1 MNPIQTD
8 PNPKNDSIT
17 DPPEMTPVTRF
28 SHSSQEKKRSDNRR
42 KAARYMQDLHRR
54 NTVGDMLYM
63 VGFWVE
69 YVFVCVG
76 RRVGAVVRGIGD
88 TVLNL
93 LLIVLRPILIGII
106 TLIEDLT
113 SPFVRMAS
121 GIRHIRDIPDT
132 LVESEDG
139 DVRRAKKKYLASGIR
154 KYSIVVWNA
163 ITYILPAVA
172 AAGLVVL
179 VRSGLGL
186 RFVLNVQVNGEN
198 VGYVESEQVFENAR
212 EDVQSRINTAKRML
226 QASGSAVEDTS
237 WDVYPTYSLSI
248 GNQTMTESEIANAI
262 LRTASDE
269 IINGTAVYVDDQLL
283 YVTTEGDHLRS
294 YLENIKAPFEN
305 AMDSSVYTAFAH
317 NIRLVDGVYLQES
330 VSSYADVINALTEG
344 GGIHT
349 YTAVD
354 GDTVESVVNA
364 TGVSFDS
371 LAQMN
376 PELLTLDQEI
386 PAGTVIT
393 TGASSAELIKVKVV
407 RRDTETVAIPF
418 DTQNTESDQ
427 YDFGKVVTLQEGA
440 DGSEEITYETTMID
454 GAVTDRQA
462 VAYNV
467 LQAPTPEITVTG
479 TKLKNGMI
487 AKVGSGSFIWP
498 VPGYKYVSRW
508 MGNGH
513 RGADI
518 CAAYGTP
525 ILASD
530 SGTIIAAGWHYSYG
544 NYVEIDHGNGYKTLY
559 GHMSS
564 IAVSQGQA
572 VAQADAVLLAIGG
585 FLKGQGPR
593 TGWPKA
599 PQKSRQ
605 QVDGLDDGSGSPGSP
620 ADSGDTFGR
629 IGADR
634 PVTAPVTAFRRTSR
648 LEVIRPPFFTDQA
661 GTGDE
666 GIGFLPVCRPQGQ
679 ALPKDARPADEDA
692 QAPASQAIALQE
704 FWQTGL
710 DAPFLA
716 HPVRVP
722 LGFIVAMTLA
732 EGHASIPGPFRLQ
745 KMDRLSIQ
753 P

>member
-17 DPPEMTPVTRF
+17 EPPEMTPVTRF

-132 LVESEDG
+132 L
-139 DVRRAKKKYLASGIR
+139 
-154 KYSIVVWNA
+154 
-163 ITYILPAVA
+163 
-172 AAGLVVL
+172 
-179 VRSGLGL
+179 
-186 RFVLNVQVNGEN
+186 
-198 VGYVESEQVFENAR
+198 VESEQVFENAR

-498 VPGYKYVSRW
+498 VPNYKYVSRW

-572 VAQADAVLLAIGG
+572 V
-585 FLKGQGPR
+585 
-593 TGWPKA
+593 T
-599 PQKSRQ
+599 
-605 QVDGLDDGSGSPGSP
+605 
-620 ADSGDTFGR
+620 
-629 IGADR
+629 
-634 PVTAPVTAFRRTSR
+634 
-648 LEVIRPPFFTDQA
+648 
-661 GTGDE
+661 
-666 GIGFLPVCRPQGQ
+666 QGQ
-679 ALPKDARPADEDA
+679 VIGYVGSTGNSTGNHCHFEMSYNGALFSAY
-692 QAPASQAIALQE
+692 
-704 FWQTGL
+704 
-710 DAPFLA
+710 
-716 HPVRVP
+716 
-722 LGFIVAMTLA
+722 TLFS
-732 EGHASIPGPFRLQ
+732 G
-745 KMDRLSIQ
+745 M
-753 P
+753 

>member
-8 PNPKNDSIT
+8 PNLKNENLSET
-17 DPPEMTPVTRF
+17 PEKNEEMRF
-28 SHSSQEKKRSDNRR
+28 AHFSQEKKRSENRR
-42 KAARYMQDLHRR
+42 KASRYMKDLNRR
-54 NTVGDMLYM
+54 NAIGDMLYM
-63 VGFWVE
+63 IGFWVE
-69 YVFVCVG
+69 YVFVCIG
-76 RRVGAVVRGIGD
+76 RKLGAVVRGIGD
-88 TVLNL
+88 TALNL

-113 SPFVRMAS
+113 GPFVRMAS
-121 GIRHIRDIPDT
+121 GIRHIHALPDQ
-132 LVESEDG
+132 LEESGAGE
-139 DVRRAKKKYLASGIR
+139 VRAAKAKYLASGIR

-172 AAGLVVL
+172 AAALVVI
-179 VRSGLGL
+179 VRGGLGL
-186 RFVLNVQVNGEN
+186 RFVLNVQVDGEN
-198 VGYVESEQVFENAR
+198 VGYVENEQVFENAR

-294 YLENIKAPFEN
+294 YLENVKAPFED

-330 VSSYADVINALTEG
+330 VSSYADVINALSEG

-349 YTAVD
+349 YTAVE
-354 GDTVESVVNA
+354 GDTVQSVVDS
-364 TGVSFDS
+364 TGVTFDS

-376 PELLTLDQEI
+376 PELLSLDQEI
-386 PAGTVIT
+386 PEGTVIT

-418 DTQNTESDQ
+418 ETQNTDSDQ
-427 YDFGKVVTLQEGA
+427 YDFGKVVTLQDGA

-467 LQAPTPEITVTG
+467 LQAPTPKITVTG
-479 TKLKNGMI
+479 TKLKSGMI

-498 VPGYKYVSRW
+498 VPNYKYVSRW

-530 SGTIIAAGWHYSYG
+530 SGKVIAAGWHYSYG

-559 GHMSS
+559 GHMSALNCTQGQ
-564 IAVSQGQA
+564 AVSQGD
-572 VAQADAVLLAIGG
+572 VIGYVG
-585 FLKGQGPR
+585 S
-593 TGWPKA
+593 TGN
-599 PQKSRQ
+599 ST
-605 QVDGLDDGSGSPGSP
+605 GNHCHFEMSYNGSLFS
-620 ADSGDTFGR
+620 AYTLF
-629 IGADR
+629 
-634 PVTAPVTAFRRTSR
+634 
-648 LEVIRPPFFTDQA
+648 A
-661 GTGDE
+661 G
-666 GIGFLPVCRPQGQ
+666 
-679 ALPKDARPADEDA
+679 
-692 QAPASQAIALQE
+692 
-704 FWQTGL
+704 
-710 DAPFLA
+710 
-716 HPVRVP
+716 
-722 LGFIVAMTLA
+722 M
-732 EGHASIPGPFRLQ
+732 
-745 KMDRLSIQ
+745 
-753 P
+753 

>member
-17 DPPEMTPVTRF
+17 EPPEMTPVTRF

-69 YVFVCVG
+69 YVFVCIG

-305 AMDSSVYTAFAH
+305 AMDSSVYTAFSH

-498 VPGYKYVSRW
+498 VPNYKS
-508 MGNGH
+508 
-513 RGADI
+513 
-518 CAAYGTP
+518 
-525 ILASD
+525 
-530 SGTIIAAGWHYSYG
+530 AAGWATATAARTS
-544 NYVEIDHGNGYKTLY
+544 VLPTARRFWPPTPAQSLL
-559 GHMSS
+559 
-564 IAVSQGQA
+564 QGGIIPTETMWRSTTA
-572 VAQADAVLLAIGG
+572 TATRRCTVTCPASL
-585 FLKGQGPR
+585 FLR
-593 TGWPKA
+593 
-599 PQKSRQ
+599 
-605 QVDGLDDGSGSPGSP
+605 
-620 ADSGDTFGR
+620 
-629 IGADR
+629 DR
-634 PVTAPVTAFRRTSR
+634 PSRRGRSSAMSAPRATPPVTTAILRCPITVRCSAPIRCSRVCDFRRNYGAWSTY
-648 LEVIRPPFFTDQA
+648 LVLFHKNF
-661 GTGDE
+661 
-666 GIGFLPVCRPQGQ
+666 
-679 ALPKDARPADEDA
+679 
-692 QAPASQAIALQE
+692 AIA
-704 FWQTGL
+704 G
-710 DAPFLA
+710 DRPFQLA
-716 HPVRVP
+716 QNVV
-722 LGFIVAMTLA
+722 
-732 EGHASIPGPFRLQ
+732 
-745 KMDRLSIQ
+745 
-753 P
+753 